1 MPLQIAGSKENHARG
16 KSIRHRWKAKF
27 MGRHHLQRVVG
38 VTRGSTLIWR
48 GSVQV
53 GPRHSTVA
61 YQLGKEHFLDEG
73 KNEGVCEV
81 GRGCRSLR
89 VNFRVLV
96 ACMMEEPS

>member
-1 MPLQIAGSKENHARG
+1 
-16 KSIRHRWKAKF
+16 

-73 KNEGVCEV
+73 KNEGSEFQSPCCLHD
-81 GRGCRSLR
+81 GGT
-89 VNFRVLV
+89 FV
-96 ACMMEEPS
+96 AQCG